1 MIFYAVIDTNVIVS
15 SIIKSD
21 SIPGLI
27 VDLAI
32 KGNIVMLFNDDIVK
46 EYRDVLSRKK
56 FDFNQIMIK
65 SLLNS
70 LIKSGMLYGSEVVD
84 RDFIDENDKKFYEL
98 YYSFKK
104 ENNVFLITGNK
115 KHFPN
120 ENNIVSPREFLEI
133 IGDK

>member
-15 SIIKSD
+15 SVIKSD